1 MRYYTGYIRKV
12 VRQSQGEELGSFTM
26 GSASA
31 QFLSKMDGNQKDVQ
45 NSLLDLIQVTDRE
58 NNIQKIHI

>member
-26 GSASA
+26 ESASA
-31 QFLSKMDGNQKDVQ
+31 QFLSQMDGNQKDVQ

>member
-31 QFLSKMDGNQKDVQ
+31 QFLSQMDGNQKDVQ